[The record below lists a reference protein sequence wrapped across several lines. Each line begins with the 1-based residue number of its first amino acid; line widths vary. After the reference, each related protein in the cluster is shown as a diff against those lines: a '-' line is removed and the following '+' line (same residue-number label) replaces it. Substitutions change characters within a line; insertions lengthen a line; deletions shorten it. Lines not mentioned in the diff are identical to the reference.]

1 MDNRGRASDS
11 ETRGVLMT
19 EENPVSIGEGV
30 GRIHPHL
37 KASAEDVAA
46 FCRRWEVDE
55 MALFGSILTDD
66 FRTDSDIDVLIRFA
80 AEPTPGLFG
89 LVRME
94 DELAGL
100 FGRPVD
106 LLTRDAIENS
116 RNYIRRRAILDSLR
130 VVYAA

>member
-1 MDNRGRASDS
+1 MAEAN
-11 ETRGVLMT
+11 T
-19 EENPVSIGEGV
+19 VSIGEGAE
-30 GRIHPHL
+30 RIHPRV
-37 KASAEDVAA
+37 KASAEDVVA

-55 MALFGSILTDD
+55 MALFGSVLRDD
-66 FRTDSDIDVLIRFA
+66 FSPDSDVDVLVRFA
-80 AEPTPGLFG
+80 SEPTPGLFG

-106 LLTRDAIENS
+106 LLTRDAIEHS
-116 RNYIRRRAILDSLR
+116 RNYIRRRAILDSLQ

>member
-1 MDNRGRASDS
+1 MDEANTA
-11 ETRGVLMT
+11 
-19 EENPVSIGEGV
+19 SIGEGAE
-30 GRIHPHL
+30 RIHPHVE
-37 KASAEDVAA
+37 ASAEDVVA
-46 FCRRWEVDE
+46 FCRRWEVVE
-55 MALFGSILTDD
+55 MSFFGSVLRDD
-66 FRTDSDIDVLIRFA
+66 FRPDSDVDVLIRFGG
-80 AEPTPGLFG
+80 EPTPGLFG

-116 RNYIRRRAILDSLR
+116 RNYIRRRAILDSLQ

>member
-1 MDNRGRASDS
+1 
-11 ETRGVLMT
+11 
-19 EENPVSIGEGV
+19 
-30 GRIHPHL
+30 
-37 KASAEDVAA
+37 
-46 FCRRWEVDE
+46 
-55 MALFGSILTDD
+55 MALFGSILTDG

-80 AEPTPGLFG
+80 AEPTPGLLG

-94 DELAGL
+94 DELARL

-116 RNYIRRRAILDSLR
+116 RNYIRRRAILESLR

>member
-1 MDNRGRASDS
+1 MAEANAPS
-11 ETRGVLMT
+11 V
-19 EENPVSIGEGV
+19 GEGA
-30 GRIHPHL
+30 GRIHPRVE
-37 KASAEDVAA
+37 ASVKDVVA
-46 FCRRWEVDE
+46 FCRRWEVVE
-55 MALFGSILTDD
+55 MSFFGSVLRDD
-66 FRTDSDIDVLIRFA
+66 FRPNSDVDVLVRFGG
-80 AEPTPGLFG
+80 EPTPGLFG

-116 RNYIRRRAILDSLR
+116 RNYIRQRSILDSLR